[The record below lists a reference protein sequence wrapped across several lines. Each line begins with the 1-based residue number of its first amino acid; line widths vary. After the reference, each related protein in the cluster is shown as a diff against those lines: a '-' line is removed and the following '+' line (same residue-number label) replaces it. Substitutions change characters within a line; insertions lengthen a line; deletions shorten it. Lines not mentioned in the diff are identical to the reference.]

1 MHVVALSPSAVCTS
15 SSVASNVR
23 AISPHASCASACP
36 ELKPSVSE
44 QKGQGKSVV
53 STTWIPCSIRRPI
66 QFREPQMRSLW
77 LRGTLSSY
85 LHLKDQGSSD
95 PLLLGGAA
103 VLPNPLLPGA
113 LVTPRGPGWRPSGA
127 SPCLPTAGLLLPYQA
142 MGSRA
147 GARGLTAFVF
157 SAQASRASR
166 RAASLTTARPGKT
179 ITKNRVSETA
189 L

>member
-1 MHVVALSPSAVCTS
+1 MHVVALSSSAVCTS
-15 SSVASNVR
+15 SSVIVASNVQ

-44 QKGQGKSVV
+44 RKGQGKSVV
-53 STTWIPCSIRRPI
+53 STTSIPCSIRRPI
-66 QFREPQMRSLW
+66 QFGEPQMRSLW
-77 LRGTLSSY
+77 PRGALSSY

-95 PLLLGGAA
+95 PLLLGGGAA

-142 MGSRA
+142 GH
-147 GARGLTAFVF
+147 GA
-157 SAQASRASR
+157 QSR
-166 RAASLTTARPGKT
+166 RQGPDCFCVLRTGQQSQPPSSQPDYSKAWEDYYK
-179 ITKNRVSETA
+179 KQSE
-189 L
+189 

>member
-95 PLLLGGAA
+95 PLLLGGGSSPAQPPPPRGLSHTSWAWVEALWGVPMSPHGRPAA
-103 VLPNPLLPGA
+103 ALPGHG
-113 LVTPRGPGWRPSGA
+113 V
-127 SPCLPTAGLLLPYQA
+127 Q
-142 MGSRA
+142 
-147 GARGLTAFVF
+147 
-157 SAQASRASR
+157 SR
-166 RAASLTTARPGKT
+166 RQGPDCFCVLRTGQQSQPPSSQPDYSKAWEDYYK
-179 ITKNRVSETA
+179 KQSE
-189 L
+189 